1 MNTNTSAVDYR
12 YRFIPDVNLQDVI
25 GYSATGFLIT
35 RRADGSTVIGKDPVS
50 DPFKDHIK
58 RRREWLSY
66 LRPQEPLAPSN
77 DIAFLNLFSAEY
89 AGINTSYPYLTD
101 DAGQKDVRALERPI
115 TMQGCEARQ
124 KGGNPG
130 PGMAKGYQ
138 LARYNDER
146 YRQIMAESLK

>member
-12 YRFIPDVNLQDVI
+12 YRFIPDTDVKNVV

-35 RRADGSTVIGKDPVS
+35 RQADGSAVIGKDLVS

-66 LRPQEPLAPSN
+66 LQPQEPLAPAN
-77 DIAFLNLFSAEY
+77 DIAFLNLSSAEY
-89 AGINTSYPYLTD
+89 AGINTIYPYLTD
-101 DAGQKDVRALERPI
+101 DAGQKDVRALERSK
-115 TMQGCEARQ
+115 GCEASQKQ

-130 PGMAKGYQ
+130 LASGHQ

-146 YRQIMAESLK
+146 YRKIMAEKLSG